1 MTNEQQKLIDGA
13 VEALRLARQC
23 LGKVIYYSQLTMP
36 ERRLSDVRESYDMIS
51 KVNDKLQQ
59 L

>member
-13 VEALRLARQC
+13 VEALRLARQR

-36 ERRLSDVRESYDMIS
+36 ERRLSDVREAYNLIC
-51 KVNDKLQQ
+51 KANDKL
-59 L
+59 